1 MLRKGI
7 MLQQR
12 TWRRLSQ
19 QAGAGMVEVLIALVI
34 SAFALLGLAGMQV
47 NSMRYQKTANFR
59 ALATQYAS
67 EMADRIRGNLAGAR
81 GGSYN
86 FAAENYTSAAPTA
99 PSSTPCDGSNA
110 ALCTPASAAAED
122 LYAWR
127 RSLNQG
133 MTGGWGEV
141 SGDVRNGFVIRVYFQ
156 EPNKDSDAADPNC
169 RAAALGSANKDVRC
183 FVTVFYP

>member
-1 MLRKGI
+1 
-7 MLQQR
+7 MLQHR
-12 TWRRLSQ
+12 TRRRLSQ

-86 FAAENYTSAAPTA
+86 YAQETYTSAPPAVPGN
-99 PSSTPCDGSNA
+99 TPCDGSNRNG
-110 ALCTPASAAAED
+110 CTPALAAVQD

-127 RSLNQG
+127 LSLNQG

-141 SGDVRNGFVIRVYFQ
+141 TGDVRNGFVIRVYFQ
-156 EPNKDSDAADPNC
+156 EPNNDTTAAADPNC
-169 RAAALGSANKDVRC
+169 RSAALGGGNKDVRC

>member
-1 MLRKGI
+1 
-7 MLQQR
+7 MLQPR
-12 TWRRLSQ
+12 TRRRLSNQ
-19 QAGAGMVEVLIALVI
+19 VGAGMVEVLIALVI

-86 FAAENYTSAAPTA
+86 YGAETYTSSPPPA
-99 PSSTPCDGSNA
+99 PSSTPCDGSNRTG
-110 ALCTPASAAAED
+110 CTPALAAVQD

-127 RSLNQG
+127 LSLNQG
-133 MTGGWGEV
+133 MSGGWGEV
-141 SGDVRNGFVIRVYFQ
+141 TGDVRNGFVIRVYFQ
-156 EPNKDSDAADPNC
+156 EPNNESTAVDPNC
-169 RAAALGSANKDVRC
+169 RGAALGTGNKDVRC

>member
-1 MLRKGI
+1 MLRKGF
-7 MLQQR
+7 MRQHR
-12 TWRRLSQ
+12 TRRQLSK

-81 GGSYN
+81 AGSYN
-86 FAAENYTSAAPTA
+86 YAPESYTSSAPVA
-99 PSSTPCDGSNA
+99 PSSTPCDGSNRNG
-110 ALCTPASAAAED
+110 CTPAMAAAQD
-122 LYAWR
+122 LYSWR
-127 RSLNQG
+127 LSLNQG

>member
-1 MLRKGI
+1 M
-7 MLQQR
+7 QQHR
-12 TWRRLSQ
+12 TRRRLGKQ
-19 QAGAGMVEVLIALVI
+19 LGAGMVEVLIALVI

-81 GGSYN
+81 SGSYN
-86 FAAENYTSAAPTA
+86 YAPESYSSAAPTA
-99 PSSTPCDGSNA
+99 PANTPCDGSNRSG
-110 ALCTPASAAAED
+110 CTPAMAAVQD

-127 RSLNQG
+127 LSLNQG
-133 MTGGWGEV
+133 MSGGWGEV
-141 SGDVRNGFVIRVYFQ
+141 SGDVRSGFVIRVYFQ
-156 EPNKDSDAADPNC
+156 EPNNESTTVDPNC
-169 RAAALGSANKDVRC
+169 RGAALGSGNKDVRC